1 MQSCV
6 RSWTNY
12 ILNQLTA
19 SLDGLICLSL
29 NPTVNQTREQA
40 SESDKSF
47 IRHRVLKSLATK

>member
-19 SLDGLICLSL
+19 SLDGLIRLSL
-29 NPTVNQTREQA
+29 NPLVNQTREQA
-40 SESDKSF
+40 PESDKSF